1 MQNGAV
7 ACWHERSWYRGSAS
21 APHTLA
27 AVLQVL
33 QTLARQ
39 SLSGDLQAQAAT
51 SNTTLQDRAR
61 LLQLQ
66 LQLNQ
71 IQQQQQQVLQ
81 GQKHQGGGTL
91 PSTSLDALQD
101 QLLHAH
107 DVLMQQQLQQ
117 QADTELHAG
126 AEDQAQRGLE
136 ALRLLKGA
144 GGRVLSPNGRAGGA
158 SPFLAQQPA
167 LGAGHLPMMPDMSR
181 QLLGRERAY
190 QAQEV
195 RRYASAWD
203 VDMAPAHHS
212 GRNLVG
218 LCAVISPLACR
229 AEATGDLTCP
239 HMVPLIF
246 KWNAQ
251 ASSACAGLPGR
262 CNAMTAGCTAQAA
275 WLHVQQSCPGQC
287 CPDRQA

>member
-7 ACWHERSWYRGSAS
+7 VCWHDLLEVQSLQGLWFWSCN
-21 APHTLA
+21 PCLA
-27 AVLQVL
+27 AMLQVL

-51 SNTTLQDRAR
+51 SNATLQDRAR

-81 GQKHQGGGTL
+81 GQKHQGGGAL
-91 PSTSLDALQD
+91 PATALDALQD
-101 QLLHAH
+101 QLLHAR

-117 QADTELHAG
+117 QVDTELQAG

-144 GGRVLSPNGRAGGA
+144 GGRGLSPNGRGGGPSPFMPQQPVHGAGG
-158 SPFLAQQPA
+158 
-167 LGAGHLPMMPDMSR
+167 HLSLMPDMSR

-195 RRYASAWD
+195 RQ
-203 VDMAPAHHS
+203 H
-212 GRNLVG
+212 
-218 LCAVISPLACR
+218 ACL
-229 AEATGDLTCP
+229 GCSTCP
-239 HMVPLIF
+239 PL
-246 KWNAQ
+246 
-251 ASSACAGLPGR
+251 
-262 CNAMTAGCTAQAA
+262 
-275 WLHVQQSCPGQC
+275 
-287 CPDRQA
+287 

>member
-1 MQNGAV
+1 MSAV
-7 ACWHERSWYRGSAS
+7 ATGALLLLLTPCLAS
-21 APHTLA
+21 
-27 AVLQVL
+27 VLQVL

-51 SNTTLQDRAR
+51 SNATLQDRAR

-81 GQKHQGGGTL
+81 GQKHQGGGAL
-91 PSTSLDALQD
+91 PPTALDALQD

-144 GGRVLSPNGRAGGA
+144 GGRVLSPNGRGGGL

-167 LGAGHLPMMPDMSR
+167 LGAGHLPVMPDMSR
-181 QLLGRERAY
+181 QLLGHERAY

-195 RRYASAWD
+195 RQYARL
-203 VDMAPAHHS
+203 
-212 GRNLVG
+212 GCG
-218 LCAVISPLACR
+218 Y
-229 AEATGDLTCP
+229 GTCP
-239 HMVPLIF
+239 PF
-246 KWNAQ
+246 WQ
-251 ASSACAGLPGR
+251 ASGGSVCCSQSSGLPG
-262 CNAMTAGCTAQAA
+262 
-275 WLHVQQSCPGQC
+275 
-287 CPDRQA
+287 